1 MLHLCGVMTRI
12 IVIWLAGLTAACAW
26 LIFKQWKGQP
36 SSGTGSVQDSTTQA
50 AVIFYIDTDSVL
62 SGYTLAEDKRKFLEE
77 KNTDRERQ
85 LRAKQAAYEAAVQ
98 KYQKELPILTQR
110 EQAKAEEK
118 LMKMQQELLE
128 LQQRFQQDAL
138 AEEQALV
145 LMLADTLEGFMSEYA
160 KDKKVDFILGYQRNG
175 SIFYKNPRLDIT
187 AEVVERLN
195 QRYKP

>member
-1 MLHLCGVMTRI
+1 MNRI
-12 IVIWLAGLTAACAW
+12 MVIWLGGLTAVCGW
-26 LIFKQWKGQP
+26 LTYTQWKEKKRCQIGW
-36 SSGTGSVQDSTTQA
+36 VQDSTAQA
-50 AVIFYIDTDSVL
+50 AVILYIDTDSVL

-77 KNTDRERQ
+77 RNTSRERQ
-85 LRAKQAAYEAAVQ
+85 LRTKQAAYEAAVQ
-98 KYQKELPILTQR
+98 KYQKELPLMTQR
-110 EQAKAEEK
+110 EQAKAEEN

-128 LQQRFQQDAL
+128 LQQRFQQEAL

-160 KDKKVDFILGYQRNG
+160 KNRKVDFILGYQRNG